1 MECGGISHLFYGTVL
16 LCLADTLAAH
26 QLGGFKVGVG
36 FSLRICRDCMAT
48 REVCNIRTSIFQ
60 TSIIRILQL
69 TEHTKSNSSTCKHE
83 QVVRFFVSFSTIQYI
98 SYGVQLS
105 EHFGLNTPRS

>member
-1 MECGGISHLFYGTVL
+1 MDVEGVTHHFYGTVL

-48 REVCNIRTSIFQ
+48 REDIQTKVCF
-60 TSIIRILQL
+60 
-69 TEHTKSNSSTCKHE
+69 
-83 QVVRFFVSFSTIQYI
+83 
-98 SYGVQLS
+98 
-105 EHFGLNTPRS
+105 

>member
-26 QLGGFKVGVG
+26 HLGGFKVGVG

-48 REVCNIRTSIFQ
+48 REQIQTKVSIFLVH
-60 TSIIRILQL
+60 IFI
-69 TEHTKSNSSTCKHE
+69 NSSLNQYVTVE
-83 QVVRFFVSFSTIQYI
+83 LRFFKL
-98 SYGVQLS
+98 QLS
-105 EHFGLNTPRS
+105 EYFN